1 MTITERIIRESKRQ
15 GLSLPKLCEMAD
27 VNYQT
32 VWKSVKYGTYLRS
45 DTIDKLI
52 AVMDRDL
59 RFIDLD
65 EMVRGLM
72 DHVNKLET
80 NKK

>member
-1 MTITERIIRESKRQ
+1 
-15 GLSLPKLCEMAD
+15 
-27 VNYQT
+27 
-32 VWKSVKYGTYLRS
+32 
-45 DTIDKLI
+45 
-52 AVMDRDL
+52 MDRDL